1 MMDIDAVAPPFSR
14 IVGGDVSLDQIAH
27 GTYFG
32 EGPVW
37 DRRKKRFLWVDII
50 GDTIYQWVAGVGK
63 SPPLDQIAHGLYFG
77 EGPVWDRRRKRFLW
91 TDIIGDTIHEWV
103 PGVGTRALV
112 HPSHHA
118 NGMTFDRA
126 GRLTIAGWSQRTIW
140 RIEPDGSF
148 TTIAA
153 RYDGKKFN
161 SPNDIVVRSDGSV
174 YWTDSAGGLVIPGM
188 VGEDLQRQLDIQ
200 AVFRLTPQGQVE
212 LTVEDTVYPN
222 GLCFS
227 PDEKILY
234 VNDTRMAHIRAF
246 DVAPDGSV
254 GNGRLFH
261 QLTGCAP
268 GVADGMK
275 CDREGNVYCTG
286 PGGVHV
292 IDPSGQLLGR
302 MLIPGGHTTNIA

>member
-1 MMDIDAVAPPFSR
+1 MDIDLAAPGFADV
-14 IVGGDVSLDQIAH
+14 VGSDPPLDQIAH

-37 DRRKKRFLWVDII
+37 DRRKRRFLWVDII
-50 GDTIYQWVAGVGK
+50 GDTIYEWAPGAGK
-63 SPPLDQIAHGLYFG
+63 S
-77 EGPVWDRRRKRFLW
+77 V
-91 TDIIGDTIHEWV
+91 
-103 PGVGTRALV
+103 LV
-112 HPSHHA
+112 HPSSHA
-118 NGMTFDRA
+118 NGMTFDLD
-126 GRLTIAGWSQRTIW
+126 GRLVIAGWSQRTIW
-140 RIEPDGSF
+140 RIEHDGSF
-148 TTIAA
+148 TTIAS
-153 RYDGKKFN
+153 RWQGKKFN

-188 VGEDLQRQLDIQ
+188 VGEDMQRHLDIQ
-200 AVFRLTPQGQVE
+200 AVFRLTPQGKVE

-261 QLTGCAP
+261 KLTGSEA

-275 CDREGNVYCTG
+275 CDQQGNVYCTG

-292 IDPSGQLLGR
+292 IDPSGRLLGR
-302 MLIPGGHTTNIA
+302 LLVPGGHTTNIAWGDDDWRSLYVTTYHYVYRTRLNIPGVPVW